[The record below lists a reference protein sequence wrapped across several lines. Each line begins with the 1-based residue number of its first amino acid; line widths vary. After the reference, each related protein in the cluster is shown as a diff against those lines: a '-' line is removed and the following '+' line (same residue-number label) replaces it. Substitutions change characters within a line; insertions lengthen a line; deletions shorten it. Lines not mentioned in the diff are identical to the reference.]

1 MEFLKTLVGKVATG
15 LIALAVVA
23 GGIAWWQTDPAT
35 RHEILSVSGRLSGWA
50 GIVLL
55 VPWACFWLVG
65 WVAKFDSNRSAAV
78 LILVLT
84 GIEAGVLAWLFQ
96 WAMRGPTEW
105 VLYVSAALTAGV
117 YNLLSCDWIAEKM
130 E

>member
-1 MEFLKTLVGKVATG
+1 MEFLKTLVGKGATG

-50 GIVLL
+50 GIVLM
-55 VPWACFWLVG
+55 VPWAVFWLIG
-65 WVAKFDSNRSAAV
+65 WVARFESNAAGAV
-78 LILVLT
+78 LILALTVVEATVL
-84 GIEAGVLAWLFQ
+84 VWLFH
-96 WAMRGPTEW
+96 WSLHGPTAW
-105 VLYVSAALTAGV
+105 VLFVSANLTAGV